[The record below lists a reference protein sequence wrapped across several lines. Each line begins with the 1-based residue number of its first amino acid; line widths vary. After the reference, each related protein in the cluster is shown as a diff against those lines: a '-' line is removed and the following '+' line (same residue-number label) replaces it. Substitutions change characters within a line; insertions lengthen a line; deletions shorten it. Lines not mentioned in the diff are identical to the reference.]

1 MVAVA
6 AADVAVGVAGRSAAV
21 EIVLAASYG
30 VDLVALGERV
40 RSEVAA
46 RIRQLTD
53 LEPVDVTVII
63 DDILD

>member
-1 MVAVA
+1 MHYARRGEITPEMRYVAL
-6 AADVAVGVAGRSAAV
+6 R
-21 EIVLAASYG
+21 EG
-30 VDLVALGERV
+30 VDVELV